1 MKTFSVKI
9 VMFTLLLLSGA
20 CNLVEF
26 SLGRIKGDSGISY
39 NDSKVLWEELKTTNG
54 NSYNYTIRFLS
65 FAGFGSNTTITV
77 TEGVVTERRYEAF
90 EQREAEGGLI
100 EEIVE
105 SYVET
110 GADIGT
116 HEEGAEALNIDE
128 LYDVCISKYLV
139 VSPAEN
145 TVYFNTWGEGVISTC
160 GYVPDGCMDDCF
172 IGFEMSH
179 FEWM

>member
-1 MKTFSVKI
+1 
-9 VMFTLLLLSGA
+9 
-20 CNLVEF
+20 
-26 SLGRIKGDSGISY
+26 
-39 NDSKVLWEELKTTNG
+39 
-54 NSYNYTIRFLS
+54 
-65 FAGFGSNTTITV
+65 
-77 TEGVVTERRYEAF
+77 
-90 EQREAEGGLI
+90 
-100 EEIVE
+100 
-105 SYVET
+105 
-110 GADIGT
+110 